1 MWGWAEAD
9 TMFLGNR
16 HKPYREPQ
24 VEMDYYW
31 VCILRNIH
39 IVSLLCLLLF
49 HTALLVKL
57 YMLQIRVW
65 FTHTHTYIYI
75 QYIYREI
82 HSYQLFSCD
91 RLALGFPWK
100 KHFPTWKNLHSD
112 LMWRS
117 RSCCSCSHRF
127 HPPPPVRWLSRWR
140 RWTHERVGWS
150 SPLCHGWIIE
160 RATWRNHQ
168 QNTPKYHRVHETKNH
183 ILVSLLTLLMIYHY

>member
-1 MWGWAEAD
+1 MPCVPCWFPLTICGDGPKPTPCFWETAINHTRNPKWRWIIIGYPTKHPHCLPIMLTFIPHRFVGWTIYVA
-9 TMFLGNR
+9 N
-16 HKPYREPQ
+16 P
-24 VEMDYYW
+24 
-31 VCILRNIH
+31 
-39 IVSLLCLLLF
+39 SL
-49 HTALLVKL
+49 V
-57 YMLQIRVW
+57 
-65 FTHTHTYIYI
+65 HTHTYIYS
-75 QYIYREI
+75 IYREI

-100 KHFPTWKNLHSD
+100 TPFPTWKNLRSD
-112 LMWRS
+112 LMWQS

-168 QNTPKYHRVHETKNH
+168 QNTPKYHRIHETKNYFQH
-183 ILVSLLTLLMIYHY
+183 WW